1 MSSSSQDNIAQT
13 QIGQSQSLGTAS
25 QTPAGQTMLGRTASG
40 LFWMMRYLERMENTA
55 RLVDAGFRMSLTRSR
70 TQRSEWESVLT
81 TASAKNAYMKTHDD
95 YRTDSVVEFLVT
107 DRDNPGSIRSS
118 LSEARQN
125 ARMTRTALTIDTWEA
140 VNGAWLQL
148 TGALDSYKGKQELP
162 ELLFQIRQQAALVR
176 GTMNG
181 TMLRNDIFRFME
193 LGAMIERADNTARI
207 LDTKYYV
214 LLPSS
219 ASVGSPLDHVQWEMI
234 LRSASAERSFH
245 WLHGG
250 DISAASIVNFLVHD
264 IRLPRS
270 IAFCYKTIRTTL
282 ADMKAN
288 SEASVAALN
297 MAIRHSDH
305 INGSSS
311 ETIIGFGL
319 HEFLIDLIARNSEL
333 SAQIEK
339 SYRFQP

>member
-1 MSSSSQDNIAQT
+1 
-13 QIGQSQSLGTAS
+13 
-25 QTPAGQTMLGRTASG
+25 
-40 LFWMMRYLERMENTA
+40 MMRYLERMENTA

-81 TASAKNAYMKTHDD
+81 TSSARDAYMETHDD
-95 YRTDSVVEFLVT
+95 YRTDSVVEYLVT
-107 DRDNPGSIRSS
+107 DRDNPSSIRSS
-118 LSEARQN
+118 LNGARQN

-140 VNGAWLQL
+140 VNGAWLHL
-148 TGALDSYKGKQELP
+148 TAALDSYKGKQELP

-176 GTMNG
+176 GTING

-250 DISAASIVNFLVHD
+250 DISAGAIVNFLVHD

-270 IAFCYKTIRTTL
+270 ISFCYKTIRTTL
-282 ADMKAN
+282 SDMKADADG
-288 SEASVAALN
+288 ASAALE
-297 MAIRHSDH
+297 MAIHHDEH
-305 INGSSS
+305 VNGSSS
-311 ETIIGFGL
+311 DTIIGLGL
-319 HEFLIDLIARNSEL
+319 HEFLIDLIARNAKL
-333 SAQIEK
+333 ARQIET
-339 SYRFQP
+339 SYRFHP

>member
-1 MSSSSQDNIAQT
+1 
-13 QIGQSQSLGTAS
+13 
-25 QTPAGQTMLGRTASG
+25 MLGRTASG

-81 TASAKNAYMKTHDD
+81 TASAKNAYMETHDD
-95 YRTDSVVEFLVT
+95 YRTDSVIEFLVT
-107 DRDNPGSIRSS
+107 DRNNPGSIRSS

-148 TGALDSYKGKQELP
+148 NKALDSYKGKQELP
-162 ELLFQIRQQAALVR
+162 ELLFEIRQQAALVR

-181 TMLRNDIFRFME
+181 TMLRNDIFRFMD

-270 IAFCYKTIRTTL
+270 IAFCYKNIRKTL
-282 ADMKAN
+282 SDMKAD
-288 SEASVAALN
+288 SDASSAALN
-297 MAIRHSDH
+297 MAVRHDDH

-311 ETIIGFGL
+311 ETIISFGL

>member
-1 MSSSSQDNIAQT
+1 MSSQSQT
-13 QIGQSQSLGTAS
+13 QQIGVGL
-25 QTPAGQTMLGRTASG
+25 TPSDQTMLGRTASG

-81 TASAKNAYMKTHDD
+81 TSSATQAYLKTHDD
-95 YRTDSVVEFLVT
+95 FRTDSVVEFLVC
-107 DRDNPGSIRSS
+107 DRENPGSIRSS
-118 LSEARQN
+118 LAEARHN

-148 TGALDSYKGKQELP
+148 NIALDNYKGKQELP

-234 LRSASAERSFH
+234 LRCASAERSFH

-250 DISAASIVNFLVHD
+250 DISAAAIVNFLVHD

-282 ADMKAN
+282 AEMKAT
-288 SEASVAALN
+288 SEASSAALD
-297 MAIRHSDH
+297 MAVRHNDH

-333 SAQIEK
+333 SAQIET

>member
-1 MSSSSQDNIAQT
+1 
-13 QIGQSQSLGTAS
+13 
-25 QTPAGQTMLGRTASG
+25 MLGRTASG

-81 TASAKNAYMKTHDD
+81 TASAKGPYLETHDD

-118 LSEARQN
+118 LAGARQN

-148 TGALDSYKGKQELP
+148 NSALDQYKGKQELP

-264 IRLPRS
+264 TRLPRS

-282 ADMKAN
+282 ADMKAD
-288 SEASVAALN
+288 SEASIAALD
-297 MAIRHSDH
+297 MAVRHSNH
-305 INGSSS
+305 VNGSSS

-319 HEFLIDLIARNSEL
+319 HEFLLDLIARNSEL